1 MQLGRF
7 CCLLAIYPQQSA
19 SQWWLP
25 SARTWCGPTTRPL
38 QVRGFHLV
46 ARLFACFLCR
56 RSSQASRSF
65 SLLLLSDP
73 FVKVYLLQ
81 DGRKI
86 SKKKTSTKRD
96 DTNPIFNEAMIFSV
110 PSIVL
115 QVGHSVLRV
124 FLCVC
129 VLFYVCL
136 KQTLYNSCKR
146 ASSSTAC
153 TCKSSS

>member
-46 ARLFACFLCR
+46 AGFFACFLC
-56 RSSQASRSF
+56 SQASRSF
-65 SLLLLSDP
+65 SLLLLLLSDP

-124 FLCVC
+124 FVC

-136 KQTLYNSCKR
+136 KQTLNNNCKR
-146 ASSSTAC
+146 ASSSTDRA
-153 TCKSSS
+153 CKSSY

>member
-46 ARLFACFLCR
+46 AGLFACFLC
-56 RSSQASRSF
+56 SQASRSF
-65 SLLLLSDP
+65 SLLLLLSDP

-115 QVGHSVLRV
+115 QVGNCAA
-124 FLCVC
+124 CVC
-129 VLFYVCL
+129 MLFYVCL
-136 KQTLYNSCKR
+136 KQTLNNSCKR

-153 TCKSSS
+153 TCKSSY